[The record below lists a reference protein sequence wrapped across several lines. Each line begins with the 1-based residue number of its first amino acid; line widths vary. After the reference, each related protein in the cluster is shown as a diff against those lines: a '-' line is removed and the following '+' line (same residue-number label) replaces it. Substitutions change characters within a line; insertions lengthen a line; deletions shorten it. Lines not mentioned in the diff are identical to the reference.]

1 MLDSDAFINW
11 EGRKFDLVSYL
22 RSRASESVGV
32 SAIVWQQLWFGA
44 ELFEAARSAKRR
56 RLLSSLYPAVKVI
69 PFDVS
74 QAREAAALDA
84 RMKSAGTQ
92 IGYADTLI
100 AAAALCCNAELLTF
114 NKSEFER
121 AGVTLARF

>member
-22 RSRASESVGV
+22 RSRASENVGV

-56 RLLSSLYPAVKVI
+56 RFLSSLYPAVKVI

-74 QAREAAALDA
+74 QARE
-84 RMKSAGTQ
+84 
-92 IGYADTLI
+92 